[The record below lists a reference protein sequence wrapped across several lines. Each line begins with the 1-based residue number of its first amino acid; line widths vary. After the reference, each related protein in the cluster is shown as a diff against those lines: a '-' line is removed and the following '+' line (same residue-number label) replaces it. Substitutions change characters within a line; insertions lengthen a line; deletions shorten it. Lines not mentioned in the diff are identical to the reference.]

1 MAELIQPI
9 KRFREEEEQIQV
21 TEEYKRHKSSYNDIL
36 SILEEE
42 EEYGIESDPEIKI
55 SGSDIFTTLQQE
67 LDLLPSDNNNGF
79 GSDPVEEISSTGSGN
94 SQIRS
99 NSSSIEDDRCS
110 VIRHLLEASDDELG
124 IPSGD
129 GINGLDFPI
138 VEENEINGGDFPFA
152 ISDGLWELED
162 EAANYYSLL
171 QSELFM

>member
-1 MAELIQPI
+1 MADSI
-9 KRFREEEEQIQV
+9 KRSREEEGKQV
-21 TEEYKRHKSSYNDIL
+21 VEENKRHKYNDII

-42 EEYGIESDPEIKI
+42 EEEAFGLEPDPETKI

-67 LDLLPSDNNNGF
+67 LDLLPSDEGF
-79 GSDPVEEISSTGSGN
+79 GSDPVEIPTGSGD
-94 SQIRS
+94 SQI
-99 NSSSIEDDRCS
+99 NSSEEDDRSS

-129 GINGLDFPI
+129 GTNGSDYPQ
-138 VEENEINGGDFPFA
+138 VQENEIDGGDFPFA